1 VNEKLWWYAARAGGM
16 VAALLLVAAL
26 VLGVLLTT
34 RVMKPVDRPAWLLA
48 MHRWFS
54 TLTIVGTALHIVGLV
69 ADSFVHFG
77 WREVLVPGGSTW
89 KPLAVGL
96 GVVALYLMIAV
107 YGTSMFMKKLPKRL
121 WRQVHMSSYALVWLA
136 IVHAALAGTD
146 VSNRVY
152 QVIAMVLTLAA
163 VAAAMVRVMV
173 GRPRG
178 GDRAARP
185 TRAGA
190 AES

>member
-1 VNEKLWWYAARAGGM
+1 
-16 VAALLLVAAL
+16 
-26 VLGVLLTT
+26 
-34 RVMKPVDRPAWLLA
+34 
-48 MHRWFS
+48 
-54 TLTIVGTALHIVGLV
+54 LTIVGTALHIVGLV

-77 WREVLVPGGSTW
+77 WREVLVPGGSAW

-152 QVIAMVLTLAA
+152 QVIVMVLTLAA